1 MKEYWNAGSPG
12 LTIVLVGKI
21 RGTCLCLS
29 TRIAKLLNLYQV
41 NYCRRN
47 LGPIGI
53 QTFLHKLV
61 FNVGIAVAVCLL
73 VLLEYFVVPVHAEEG
88 GYDWKTARE
97 LYPGIRY
104 VHAEPSVPQK
114 MVINCLQIDS
124 HTPGLMFYTTPRCAE
139 WTEGKAETT
148 RQTTRNFIRQSRQ
161 KFPKLVIAVNANAFS
176 PWPAPFQQEDPTD
189 VLGLA
194 VSMGTLVS
202 RSNTMPFLLVSKT
215 GKLQI
220 ATTFTDEDLLDVETA
235 VSGFGLCLMEGE
247 VPATGDDLHP
257 RTGLGLSQD
266 GRYLFF
272 LTIDGRQPS
281 SLGATVQD
289 VGDLLKKFG
298 AYTGINMDG
307 GGSTTMAWWDINVEG
322 EDKCQLLN
330 SPVGD
335 GDSYDS
341 TGDAPFAPT
350 ERATGNN
357 LGVYFLEAST
367 K

>member
-1 MKEYWNAGSPG
+1 MFVHWDCQIINLY
-12 LTIVLVGKI
+12 
-21 RGTCLCLS
+21 
-29 TRIAKLLNLYQV
+29 LLNLHQA
-41 NYCRRN
+41 NRCRRN
-47 LGPIGI
+47 LEPIEI

-61 FNVGIAVAVCLL
+61 FNAGIAVAVCLL
-73 VLLEYFVVPVHAEEG
+73 VLLESFVVPVHADEES
-88 GYDWKTARE
+88 YDWKTARE

-124 HTPGLMFYTTPRCAE
+124 RTPGLMFYTTPRCAE
-139 WTEGKAETT
+139 WAEGKAETT

-161 KFPKLVIAVNANAFS
+161 KFPKLVVAVNANAFL

-189 VLGLA
+189 VSGLA
-194 VSMGTLVS
+194 VSMGALVS

-220 ATTFTDEDLLDVETA
+220 TTSLTDEDLLDVETA
-235 VSGFGLCLMEGE
+235 VSGFGLCLVEGE
-247 VPATGDDLHP
+247 VPETGDDLHP

-266 GRYLFF
+266 GRHLFF

-281 SLGATVQD
+281 SIGATVQD

-307 GGSTTMAWWDINVEG
+307 GGSTTMAWWDTNVEG

-330 SPVGD
+330 TPVGD

-341 TGDAPFAPT
+341 TGVAPFAPT